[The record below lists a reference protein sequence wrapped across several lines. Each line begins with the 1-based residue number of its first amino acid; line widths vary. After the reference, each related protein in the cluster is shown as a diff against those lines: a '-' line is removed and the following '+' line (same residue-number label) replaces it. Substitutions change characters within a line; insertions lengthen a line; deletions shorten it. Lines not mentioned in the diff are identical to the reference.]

1 MPGRGPRGSSRG
13 KREEEP
19 VGDGARAAVARAVE
33 DLALGEER
41 RAAAAVEL
49 RRVGA
54 AFGGEERKRGQRGQ
68 KGEQG
73 EESDAFHGNDPT
85 ITPTV
90 RATALRTTTSR
101 SRVRAPLGFE
111 ADV

>member
-1 MPGRGPRGSSRG
+1 MAGIIPERAVPCQNKNNRHNNAAGSHGVPGRGPRGSSRG

-54 AFGGEERKRGQRGQ
+54 AFGGEERKR
-68 KGEQG
+68 
-73 EESDAFHGNDPT
+73 
-85 ITPTV
+85 
-90 RATALRTTTSR
+90 
-101 SRVRAPLGFE
+101 
-111 ADV
+111 